1 MIIFDL
7 LMTFIEDLTI
17 SIATFKTLKIS
28 LKKTTL
34 VLVTLLTVLL
44 TYFFNN
50 YFINNFLLLIIL
62 LCFYTSISFIATKK
76 FDLYYFIIPLI
87 LISILMISNTFSSIF
102 ISLMFKISP
111 ADISKYPHFIIS
123 LSILSRIIF
132 IIFTYFFYRIEK
144 KYKLLKNEI
153 TISYKYWISFCI
165 LAFSFLGSFT
175 IIYETIF
182 YGIINYFLI
191 YKLLIL
197 FMIMGISFFVLYFN
211 IQYIHKNNLKI
222 KEELMKSHFSHEI
235 FKRTNK
241 LAYQILKEK
250 HQILYILIKIKY
262 MLNQN
267 ENKDNIIQMI
277 DKNITIFENY
287 KFSKHSSNIL
297 LNQYVINPIN
307 ILEDANYDIKN
318 VITVSTSSLIE
329 NKKILE
335 IIENSI
341 SNISEY
347 CKTTKQFEL
356 RIYDKS
362 SYLIVKLSFKN
373 IGELPKFYK
382 KYQCQ
387 NLAKVLVSN
396 YSDITEI
403 KYLFKE
409 I

>member
-17 SIATFKTLKIS
+17 SIATFKTLNIS
-28 LKKTTL
+28 LKKITL
-34 VLVTLLTVLL
+34 ALVTLVAVLL

-50 YFINNFLLLIIL
+50 YFINNFLLLIVL
-62 LCFYTSISFIATKK
+62 LCFYTSVSFISTKK
-76 FDLYYFIIPLI
+76 FDIYYLIIPLI
-87 LISILMISNTFSSIF
+87 LISILMISNTFSSILV
-102 ISLMFKISP
+102 SLILNINP
-111 ADISKYPHFIIS
+111 ANISKYPHFIIY

-132 IIFTYFFYRIEK
+132 IIFTYFFHRIEK
-144 KYKLLKNEI
+144 KYILKNEI
-153 TISYKYWISFCI
+153 TISYKYWISFCV
-165 LAFSFLGSFT
+165 LVFSFLGSFT

-191 YKLLIL
+191 YRLLIL
-197 FMIMGISFFVLYFN
+197 FIIMGISFFVLYFN
-211 IQYIHKNNLKI
+211 IQYINKNNLKI

-235 FKRTNK
+235 FKNTNK

-287 KFSKHSSNIL
+287 KFSNHSFNIL
-297 LNQYVINPIN
+297 LNQYVINPIS
-307 ILEDANYDIKN
+307 ILKDANYDIKN
-318 VITVSTSSLIE
+318 VITVSNSSLIE
-329 NKKILE
+329 NKKVLE

-356 RIYDKS
+356 RIYDKGT
-362 SYLIVKLSFKN
+362 YLIVKLSFKN
-373 IGELPKFYK
+373 MGELPQFYK
-382 KYQCQ
+382 NYQCH
-387 NLAKVLVSN
+387 NLVKVLVSN
-396 YSDITEI
+396 YSDVTEI